1 MLNAVTEESRIIP
14 ASGVAL
20 LADVGVPAQVIG
32 LIVFVHGSGSGRRSP
47 RNRRVATALQQAG
60 FATVLIDLLSGEEAV
75 RDELDYSLRFDIDL
89 LSRRVEAV
97 VDWLAATPSLADVPL
112 GLYGASTGAAAALV
126 ATAHRPAAVA
136 AVVSRG
142 GRLDLA
148 GAALPPVQA
157 PTMLIVGGNDQLV
170 MDLNRE
176 AMRRLTGV
184 SSARRTRR
192 EPPVRRARGARY
204 GHRPRRGVVSVVSDP
219 EPDNTFVST
228 RSGRFK
234 GGEERWTATRVRL
247 TRRMQRRGAWSS
259 ALRKKARKPWR
270 SPP

>member
-97 VDWLAATPSLADVPL
+97 VDWLAATPSLADLPL
-112 GLYGASTGAAAALV
+112 GLYGASTGAATGPLPWPLSC
-126 ATAHRPAAVA
+126 H
-136 AVVSRG
+136 
-142 GRLDLA
+142 
-148 GAALPPVQA
+148 GAAGPISRAA
-157 PTMLIVGGNDQLV
+157 PC
-170 MDLNRE
+170 RWC
-176 AMRRLTGV
+176 RRPQCS
-184 SSARRTRR
+184 SSAATI
-192 EPPVRRARGARY
+192 
-204 GHRPRRGVVSVVSDP
+204 SSC
-219 EPDNTFVST
+219 
-228 RSGRFK
+228 
-234 GGEERWTATRVRL
+234 WT
-247 TRRMQRRGAWSS
+247 
-259 ALRKKARKPWR
+259 
-270 SPP
+270 